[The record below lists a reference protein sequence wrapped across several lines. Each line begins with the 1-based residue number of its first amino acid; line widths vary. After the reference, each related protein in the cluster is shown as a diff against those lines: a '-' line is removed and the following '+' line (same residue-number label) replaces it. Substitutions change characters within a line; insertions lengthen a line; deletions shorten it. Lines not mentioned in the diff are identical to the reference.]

1 MFRWGIIGTGYVA
14 RKFAIALQE
23 HPQHDV
29 TYVWS
34 RTAAHAQRF
43 AKELGIAQVAPS
55 FESCSTLAAD
65 CVYIATPPSLHA
77 EQAIAL
83 LKARK
88 PVLIEKPLALA
99 ADDAQQI
106 VNAAQAASTFCMEGL
121 WTLHLPLVKSLLEE
135 LRKGRIGEV
144 RSISASFGL
153 ANTPEAADNQFN
165 SQLGGG
171 ALAHR
176 GIYGLAL
183 ALAFAGPAAL
193 ASAVAT
199 MGGTDVDEDA
209 TVVLRHSSGV
219 LSTIRCSLR
228 TRLGNDLVI
237 EGTSGVIRVAA
248 PIYRPFRATIE
259 TFSPT
264 ARASGRG
271 SKFERQ
277 RESSLVQGLMQRTGG
292 MLMARRGGTS
302 LSGYYQGN
310 GYIHQAEE
318 ARRCI
323 EAGLIES
330 PVAPHARST
339 EIMQLITQAQRTFS
353 SARGKS

>member
-1 MFRWGIIGTGYVA
+1 MAESPAHGLARLGNELVGQARQYAQLMRLDKPVGIWLLLWPTLWGLWIAGSGRPEPVNFLVFVA
-14 RKFAIALQE
+14 GVIVMRSAGCVINDFADRHIDGAVE
-23 HPQHDV
+23 R
-29 TYVWS
+29 TRS
-34 RTAAHAQRF
+34 R
-43 AKELGIAQVAPS
+43 P
-55 FESCSTLAAD
+55 LAAGL
-65 CVYIATPPSLHA
+65 VTPNTGTIPRALSDQRIYLGKPS
-77 EQAIAL
+77 
-83 LKARK
+83 
-88 PVLIEKPLALA
+88 
-99 ADDAQQI
+99 
-106 VNAAQAASTFCMEGL
+106 
-121 WTLHLPLVKSLLEE
+121 
-135 LRKGRIGEV
+135 
-144 RSISASFGL
+144 
-153 ANTPEAADNQFN
+153 
-165 SQLGGG
+165 
-171 ALAHR
+171 
-176 GIYGLAL
+176 
-183 ALAFAGPAAL
+183 
-193 ASAVAT
+193 T